1 MILPVDT
8 PSDRRKWMEELPPG
22 QFRHLFDHLSGTL
35 FFAKDRQG
43 RLMAGNP
50 AFVKRC
56 GFTKE
61 EQIVGLT
68 DHQIFPP
75 RLAEKYHRDDEKVIT
90 TRQPMLGLIELFPN
104 SQGRPEWFITD
115 KLPLFD
121 KDGGVCGLCG
131 TVRSYEEQR
140 AAIQPYLELAEVA
153 EHLKAN
159 FRERLEVSEL
169 AEIAGLSVRQFER
182 KFRKTFQTTP
192 RSYLMRMRVI
202 KACELLAGS
211 NLPITEVALESGFYD
226 HSDFSRQFRKHMG
239 QAPTAY
245 RREKRGNG
253 VKTGL
258 R

>member
-1 MILPVDT
+1 MFLPVDT
-8 PSDRRKWMEELPPG
+8 PNDLRKWMEELPPG
-22 QFRHLFDHLSGTL
+22 QFRHLFDHLPGTL
-35 FFAKDRQG
+35 FFVKDREG

-56 GFTKE
+56 GFQRE
-61 EQIVGLT
+61 DQLVGLT
-68 DHQIFPP
+68 DKQIFPP
-75 RLAEKYHRDDEKVIT
+75 RLAGADDLFIVPVVLV
-90 TRQPMLGLIELFPN
+90 RQPLLGLIELFPN
-104 SQGRPEWFITD
+104 AQGRPEWFITD
-115 KLPLFD
+115 KLPLLD
-121 KDGGVCGLCG
+121 KQGNVCGLCG

-211 NLPITEVALESGFYD
+211 NMPITEVALEAGFYD

-245 RREKRGNG
+245 RREKR
-253 VKTGL
+253 TG
-258 R
+258 RKPGA

>member
-1 MILPVDT
+1 MFSSMDQPAAT
-8 PSDRRKWMEELPPG
+8 RKWIEELPPG
-22 QFRHLFDHLSGTL
+22 QFRHLFDHLPGTL
-35 FFAKDRQG
+35 FFAKDRSG
-43 RLMAGNP
+43 RLVAGNP

-56 GFTKE
+56 GFQRE
-61 EQIVGLT
+61 EEIVGLT
-68 DHQIFPP
+68 DARIFPP
-75 RLAEKYHRDDEKVIT
+75 RLAEKYHRDDEKVIST
-90 TRQPMLGLIELFPN
+90 GQPLLGLIELFPN
-104 SQGRPEWFITD
+104 AQGRPEWYITD

-121 KDGGVCGLCG
+121 REGKVCGLCG

-159 FRERLEVSEL
+159 FRERLEVAEL
-169 AEIAGLSVRQFER
+169 AQIAGLSVRQFER

-202 KACELLAGS
+202 KACELLAS
-211 NLPITEVALESGFYD
+211 TNMPITEVALESGFYD

-245 RREKRGNG
+245 RRAKRGG
-253 VKTGL
+253 RGK
-258 R
+258 

>member
-1 MILPVDT
+1 MIFPVGT
-8 PSDRRKWMEELPPG
+8 PTERREWMEQLPPG
-22 QFRHLFDHLSGTL
+22 QFRHLFDHLPGTL
-35 FFAKDRQG
+35 FFAKDREG

-56 GFTKE
+56 GFLRE
-61 EQIVGLT
+61 DQIVGLT
-68 DHQIFPP
+68 DQQIFPP
-75 RLAEKYHRDDEKVIT
+75 RLAEKYQRDDDKVVST
-90 TRQPMLGLIELFPN
+90 HQPLLGLIELFPN

-121 KDGGVCGLCG
+121 RDGGVCGLCG

-140 AAIQPYLELAEVA
+140 AAIQPYLELADVA

-202 KACELLAGS
+202 KACELLAS
-211 NLPITEVALESGFYD
+211 SKLPITEIALESGFYD

-253 VKTGL
+253 VKPAE

>member
-1 MILPVDT
+1 MILPMDF
-8 PSDRRKWMEELPPG
+8 PSDRRRWMEQLPPG

-35 FFAKDRQG
+35 FFAKDREG

-56 GFTKE
+56 GFLRE

-68 DHQIFPP
+68 DRQIFPP
-75 RLAEKYHRDDEKVIT
+75 RLAEKYHRDDDKVVA
-90 TRQPMLGLIELFPN
+90 TREPLLGLIELFPN
-104 SQGRPEWFITD
+104 AQGRPEWFITD

-121 KDGGVCGLCG
+121 REGEVCGLCG

-140 AAIQPYLELAEVA
+140 AAIQPYLELADVA

-202 KACELLAGS
+202 KACELLATT
-211 NLPITEVALESGFYD
+211 NLQITEIALESGFYD

-239 QAPTAY
+239 LAPTAY
-245 RREKRGNG
+245 RRDKRAAGAKSG
-253 VKTGL
+253 A

>member
-1 MILPVDT
+1 MEQPVAT
-8 PSDRRKWMEELPPG
+8 RKWIEELPPG
-22 QFRHLFDHLSGTL
+22 QFRHLFDHLPGTL
-35 FFAKDRQG
+35 FFAKDRSG
-43 RLMAGNP
+43 RLVAGNP

-56 GFTKE
+56 GFQKE
-61 EQIVGLT
+61 EEIVGLT
-68 DHQIFPP
+68 DSKIFPP
-75 RLAEKYHRDDEKVIT
+75 RLAEKYHRDDEKVIST
-90 TRQPMLGLIELFPN
+90 GQPLLGLIELFPN
-104 SQGRPEWFITD
+104 AQGRPEWYITD

-121 KDGGVCGLCG
+121 REGKVCGLCG

-159 FRERLEVSEL
+159 FRERLEVAEL
-169 AEIAGLSVRQFER
+169 AQIAGLSVRQFER

-202 KACELLAGS
+202 KACELLAS
-211 NLPITEVALESGFYD
+211 TNMPITEVALESGFYD

-245 RREKRGNG
+245 PRAKRGG
-253 VKTGL
+253 RAK
-258 R
+258 

>member
-1 MILPVDT
+1 MFSSMEQPVAT
-8 PSDRRKWMEELPPG
+8 RKWIEELPPG
-22 QFRHLFDHLSGTL
+22 QFRHLFDHLPGTL
-35 FFAKDRQG
+35 FFAKDRSG
-43 RLMAGNP
+43 RLVAGNP

-56 GFTKE
+56 GFQKE
-61 EQIVGLT
+61 EEIVGLT
-68 DHQIFPP
+68 DSKIFPP
-75 RLAEKYHRDDEKVIT
+75 RLAEKYHRDDEKVIST
-90 TRQPMLGLIELFPN
+90 GQPLLGLIELFPN
-104 SQGRPEWFITD
+104 AQGRPEWYITD

-121 KDGGVCGLCG
+121 REGKVCGLCG

-159 FRERLEVSEL
+159 FRERLEVAEL
-169 AEIAGLSVRQFER
+169 AQIAGLSVRQFER

-202 KACELLAGS
+202 KACELLAS
-211 NLPITEVALESGFYD
+211 TNMPITEVALESGFYD

-245 RREKRGNG
+245 RRAKRGG
-253 VKTGL
+253 RAK
-258 R
+258 